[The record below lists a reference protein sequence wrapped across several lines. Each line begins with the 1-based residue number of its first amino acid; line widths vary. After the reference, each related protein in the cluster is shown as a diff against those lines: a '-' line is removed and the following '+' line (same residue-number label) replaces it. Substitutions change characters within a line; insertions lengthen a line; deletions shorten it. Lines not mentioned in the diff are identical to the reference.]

1 MKKSLTRRER
11 LRSTGEIKTLI
22 SSGKRIDADGL
33 RLVFM
38 PNGSCANRMAV
49 VVGRGC
55 GGSVKR
61 NREKRITR
69 EAYRSIKPELKSG
82 NDVIFLI
89 RRFGQSYLQRCDSL
103 SRLFARAE
111 LYETRR

>member
-11 LRSTGEIKTLI
+11 LRNTGEIKALI
-22 SSGKRIDADGL
+22 SSGKRIDAEGL
-33 RLVFM
+33 KLVYM
-38 PNGSCANRMAV
+38 PNGSGANRMAV

-69 EAYRSIKPELKSG
+69 EAYRNIKPELKAG
-82 NDVIFLI
+82 TDIIFMI
-89 RRFGQSYLQRCDSL
+89 RRFGQSYRQRLDSL
-103 SRLFARAE
+103 SLLLLRAG
-111 LYETRR
+111 LYGTRR